1 MTKSLS
7 GHCLIASKQLRDPN
21 FYKSA
26 VLIIEHGSH
35 GAMGLV
41 INRPSSVLVQ
51 HALAQFFDLH
61 SIQQPVYV
69 GGPVEPRALLVLHN
83 RSELAAPERP
93 IVPGVYIGNS
103 ENAFKEVMRRASEG
117 EQDLKFRIFSGCAGW
132 APDQLEG
139 ELARGD
145 WHTAPA
151 CRDIVFHEDPYEV
164 YDAVLKRVHEAHRVI
179 PQSCPNPTWN

>member
-7 GHCLIASKQLRDPN
+7 GQCLVASKHLRDPN
-21 FYKSA
+21 FYKST
-26 VLIIEHGSH
+26 VLIVEHGDH

-51 HALAQFFDLH
+51 HALAEFFDLH
-61 SIQQPVYV
+61 SVKQPVYV

-83 RSELAAPERP
+83 LTELAAPERA

-103 ENAFKEVMRRASEG
+103 ENAFKEVMRRAADG
-117 EQDLKFRIFSGCAGW
+117 EPNLHFRIFSGCAGW
-132 APDQLEG
+132 APNQLEG
-139 ELARGD
+139 ELSRGD

-151 CRDIVFHEDPYEV
+151 CRELVFHDDPYDV
-164 YDAVLKRVHEAHRVI
+164 YDAVMKRVQEAHRVI